1 MIATE
6 NKMIKLN
13 QLDYDVI
20 DTAYLGNELSKLLSN
35 KSNSILGGIY
45 CDINQK
51 TEVQLKKYTKLDNV
65 LTSSGTVA
73 LLISLE
79 YALNQAKDRKVVLYV
94 SQFLYYTLVSFVK
107 SNSYDIVVLKALDD
121 EVTLEIPESFEDCFN
136 IFIITSHHNKNSNV
150 SEIIKKC
157 KRENRFVIEDRCL
170 VFGTTPGHSSDI
182 SCYSF
187 SNNKMII
194 SGEGGCVSSESRDFL
209 KWAKWRTFSS
219 IEPKSE
225 TPYFMYFG
233 EYKEAN
239 LKSPYKCSISGIVA
253 LNIFHQCLVLDTI
266 LEKRR
271 KNYKYVSSEISSN
284 NIEIPEAPLFYT
296 LKLSNVKSDR
306 EVKKIQLKFL
316 KDNIQTHLGI
326 LPYEYYDIGYHNK
339 KLLSLPIHSMLSEEN
354 LNRIVYSI
362 KENT

>member
-1 MIATE
+1 
-6 NKMIKLN
+6 MIKLN
-13 QLDYDVI
+13 QLDYNLV
-20 DTAYLGNELSKLLSN
+20 DTEYLGKELSNLLSN
-35 KSNSILGGIY
+35 KSNSVLGGIY

-51 TEVQLKKYTKLDNV
+51 TEIQLKKYTKLDNV
-65 LTSSGTVA
+65 LTSSGTTA

-79 YALNQAKDRKVVLYV
+79 YALNLAKEKKVILYV

-107 SNSYDIVVLKALDD
+107 NNNYNIVILKALDD
-121 EVTLEIPESFEDCFN
+121 EVTLEIPESLEDCFN
-136 IFIITSHHNKNSNV
+136 IFIITSHNNKNSNI
-150 SEIIKKC
+150 SEINKKF
-157 KRENRFVIEDRCL
+157 KKENRFVIEDRCL
-170 VFGTTPGHSSDI
+170 VFGTTPEHSSDV

-194 SGEGGCVSSESRDFL
+194 GGEGGCVSSKNQDFL

-219 IEPKSE
+219 IEFKSE

-233 EYKEAN
+233 EYKEAK

-253 LNIFHQCLVLDTI
+253 LSIFHQCLILDTV

-271 KNYKYVSSEISSN
+271 NNYEYVSSKIFSDK
-284 NIEIPEAPLFYT
+284 IEIPEAPLFYI
-296 LKLSNVKSDR
+296 LKLTNVKSDR

-316 KDNIQTHLGI
+316 KNNIQTHLGV
-326 LPYEYYDIGYHNK
+326 LPYEYYDTGYHNK
-339 KLLSLPIHSMLSEEN
+339 KFLSLPIHSMLNEED
-354 LNRIVYSI
+354 LNTIIHSI